1 MAEAAEK
8 LNITDLTAFLDGSFA
23 MGLDKVAKP
32 YITRHS
38 DVGGGLTYSLC
49 KLFAIF
55 SASTRVFPCAKVY
68 KFNKGGLL
76 DRNMLKY
83 RLLRRFL

>member
-1 MAEAAEK
+1 MDIK
-8 LNITDLTAFLDGSFA
+8 DLAGVNLK
-23 MGLDKVAKP
+23 LDKAANHCAA
-32 YITRHS
+32 RLS
-38 DVGGGLTYSLC
+38 GNGGGLTYSNC

-55 SASTRVFPCAKVY
+55 SFNTRHIPCVKVY

-83 RLLRRFL
+83 KLLRRNI

>member
-1 MAEAAEK
+1 MDIE
-8 LNITDLTAFLDGSFA
+8 DLAGANLK
-23 MGLDKVAKP
+23 LDKAAN
-32 YITRHS
+32 RCAARLS
-38 DVGGGLTYSLC
+38 DIGGEGLTYSNC

-55 SASTRVFPCAKVY
+55 SFSTRVFPCAKVY

-83 RLLRRFL
+83 KLLRRIV

>member
-38 DVGGGLTYSLC
+38 DVEGG
-49 KLFAIF
+49 AH
-55 SASTRVFPCAKVY
+55 
-68 KFNKGGLL
+68 LL
-76 DRNMLKY
+76 VL
-83 RLLRRFL
+83 